1 LVESSRGPGL
11 SRPGEVLVAWFLTG
25 WVFDWFG
32 FDLFPWSVPRFQG
45 ATIEAIAADFA
56 MIKGPIQ
63 QCHSVLGAGLGEDI
77 ADVVVHSALADRERL
92 GNFLVGQSLG
102 YQFDNFE
109 LPL

>member
-1 LVESSRGPGL
+1 M
-11 SRPGEVLVAWFLTG
+11 AWFLTG
-25 WVFDWFG
+25 SD
-32 FDLFPWSVPRFQG
+32 FDLFPWSVGRFQG
-45 ATIEAIAADFA
+45 AAIEAIAADLA

-77 ADVVVHSALADRERL
+77 ADVVVNSALADRERL
-92 GNFLVGQSLG
+92 GNFLVCQSLG

>member
-1 LVESSRGPGL
+1 
-11 SRPGEVLVAWFLTG
+11 
-25 WVFDWFG
+25 
-32 FDLFPWSVPRFQG
+32 
-45 ATIEAIAADFA
+45 

-77 ADVVVHSALADRERL
+77 ADVVIHSALADRERL